1 MLIFRNPLVP
11 CDAITIPRINLLP
24 WKEGLQFISPGP
36 IRLNT
41 TRQPIPTQNIVQDVN
56 QDVGEP
62 FLDLSLN
69 REPKENSFEEKQEAN
84 IQQPSSDFSFDVNF
98 G

>member
-1 MLIFRNPLVP
+1 MP

-41 TRQPIPTQNIVQDVN
+41 TLQTLPRQNLVQDVN

-62 FLDLSLN
+62 FIDLSLD
-69 REPKENSFEEKQEAN
+69 REPKENNFVEKEGGNN

>member
-1 MLIFRNPLVP
+1 MP

-41 TRQPIPTQNIVQDVN
+41 TLQLQTLPRQNLVQDVN

-62 FLDLSLN
+62 FIDLSLD
-69 REPKENSFEEKQEAN
+69 REPKENSFVEKEGGNN